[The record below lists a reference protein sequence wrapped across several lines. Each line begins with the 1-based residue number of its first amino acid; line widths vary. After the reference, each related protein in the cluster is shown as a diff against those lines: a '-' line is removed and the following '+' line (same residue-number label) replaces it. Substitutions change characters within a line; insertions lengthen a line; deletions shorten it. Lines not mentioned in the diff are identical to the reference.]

1 TTGEEQFRRADH
13 EKPVSGVAYS
23 SDGKTIATA
32 GDEAVIR
39 LWDAATGKRL
49 LRLEGHKP
57 VDGYGGNML
66 AVAFSPDGKQLV
78 SGGIDK
84 TVRLWDVANGKEM
97 RRFGEHK
104 GGVLCVAFTPDG
116 KQVLTGGFDEPIRL
130 WDA

>member
-1 TTGEEQFRRADH
+1 
-13 EKPVSGVAYS
+13 AYS

-57 VDGYGGNML
+57 VDGYRGHML

-84 TVRLWDVANGKEM
+84 TVRLWDIAKGKEL
-97 RRFGEHK
+97 RRLGEHN
-104 GGVLCVAFTPDG
+104 GAVLCGGFTPDG
-116 KQVLTGGFDEPIRL
+116 KQALT
-130 WDA
+130 